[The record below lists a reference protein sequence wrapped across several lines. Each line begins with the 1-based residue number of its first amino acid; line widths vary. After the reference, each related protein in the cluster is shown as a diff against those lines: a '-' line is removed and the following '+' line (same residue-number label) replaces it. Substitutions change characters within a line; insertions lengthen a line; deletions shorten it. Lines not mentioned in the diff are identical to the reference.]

1 MTPGQEAKGDNLG
14 ESFRSF
20 LRCRYVECIHK
31 NRLDEAIL
39 MSTYK
44 NTNGGNLGKSSI
56 FYTIMISSVYSLES
70 PQ

>member
-14 ESFRSF
+14 KSFRSF

-44 NTNGGNLGKSSI
+44 NANGDNLGKSFRPSI
-56 FYTIMISSVYSLES
+56 QYLYVQCTH
-70 PQ
+70 